1 MWNLLI
7 RNLFEL
13 KTEKEVKY
21 ERTNEN
27 ATIALAF

>member
-21 ERTNEN
+21 ERANEN